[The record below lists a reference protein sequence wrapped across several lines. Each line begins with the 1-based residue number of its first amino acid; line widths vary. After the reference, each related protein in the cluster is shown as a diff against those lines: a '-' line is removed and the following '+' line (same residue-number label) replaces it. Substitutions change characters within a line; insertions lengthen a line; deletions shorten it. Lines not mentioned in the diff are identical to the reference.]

1 MSNLWSPAGV
11 FDDLGNEL
19 SHFHVMEHIKM
30 LAGDDA
36 LKIAEA
42 AHTLR
47 HDPAHQIHQDAVAL
61 WNARLK
67 GIWQI
72 ARFDA
77 PIEYYAAKE
86 AGVSV
91 NDLLSSHGVSEYQ
104 QLPATLRAAADARMK
119 QNHQPVEVSEF
130 YDETF
135 VNTFLNAGI
144 AALWQQAIG
153 NSSAANT
160 SGSAAGANAS
170 YNNGQARIGV
180 GDSSTAAAATQT
192 DLQAA
197 TNKQFI
203 GMDAT
208 FPTTASQSVSFQA
221 TFSTSVANFA
231 WNEFVADNCNGS
243 NSTATTRSGG
253 STLDRVVSAQG
264 TKLSTQTWQ
273 PKLTLTIA

>member
-11 FDDLGNEL
+11 FDELGQEL
-19 SHFHVMEHIKM
+19 THFHVIEHIKM

-36 LKIAEA
+36 LRAAEE
-42 AHTLR
+42 AHK
-47 HDPAHQIHQDAVAL
+47 HKDNPAHQAHADAVGL

-67 GIWQI
+67 GVWQV
-72 ARFDA
+72 ARYDA
-77 PIEYYAAKE
+77 PIEYYAAKA
-86 AGVSV
+86 AGVAV
-91 NDLLSSHGVSEYQ
+91 GDLLSSHGVDSYDK
-104 QLPATLRAAADARMK
+104 LPAPLRAAADTALK
-119 QNHQPVEVSEF
+119 KNHAPADVSEF

-160 SGSAAGANAS
+160 GSSAEGANAS
-170 YNNGQARIGV
+170 YNNAQARIGV

-197 TNKQFI
+197 TNKQFV

-264 TKLSTQTWQ
+264 TKLNTQTWQ